1 MNRERSPDSEA
12 TPLDEAAR
20 AGWLY
25 YVGQK
30 TQDQI
35 AREMGISRQRAQRLV
50 SKAMAEG
57 LIRVRLDHR
66 LSACLALE
74 AGLTRRFDLKLSR
87 VAPSLG
93 PGVDPVRGVAPL
105 ASAELERFLASTDP
119 LVLALG
125 TGRMLRASIEELP
138 QMECPQHRI
147 VSLIGNIAPDGSA
160 SFFDVIMRVAD
171 KTHAPHF
178 PMPLPVI
185 AATPEERDLFH
196 SLAPIRRARDLASRA
211 DVTFIGIGQMNDA
224 APLYIDGF
232 LTFDDLRA
240 LQAAGAVGEII
251 GWPYDA
257 KGRYLDLGDSFC
269 VAGVKLTPPKDTLT
283 VAVAAGPSKVSALLG
298 ALRGRLV
305 NGLITDETTAI
316 ALLSGAEPNS

>member
-1 MNRERSPDSEA
+1 MNREKTPDTDA
-12 TPLDEAAR
+12 TPLDDAAR

-66 LSACLALE
+66 ISACLALE
-74 AGLTRRFDLKLSR
+74 AGLTRRFDLHMAR

-93 PGVDPVRGVAPL
+93 PGVDPVRGVAPM
-105 ASAELERFLASTDP
+105 AAAELERMLAAP
-119 LVLALG
+119 EPMVLALG

-138 QMECPQHRI
+138 QMECPQHKI

-160 SFFDVIMRVAD
+160 SFFDVIMRIAD

-185 AATPEERDLFH
+185 AASPEERDLFH

-211 DVTFIGIGQMNDA
+211 DVTFVGIGQMSDT

-232 LTFDDLRA
+232 LTYDGLRDL
-240 LQAAGAVGEII
+240 QQAGAVGEMI
-251 GWPYDA
+251 GWPFDA
-257 KGRYLDLGDSFC
+257 QGRYLDLGDSFC
-269 VAGVKLTPPKDTLT
+269 IAGVMIHPAQDRLT
-283 VAVAAGPSKVSALLG
+283 VAVAAGSSKVVPILG

-305 NGLITDETTAI
+305 NALITDEATAI
-316 ALLSGAEPNS
+316 ALLSEA

>member
-1 MNRERSPDSEA
+1 MNREKSADTEA

-20 AGWLY
+20 AGWMY

-50 SKAMAEG
+50 SKAIAEG

-74 AGLTRRFDLKLSR
+74 AELIRRFDLRLSR

-93 PGVDPVRGVAPL
+93 PGVDPVRAVAPL
-105 ASAELERFLASTDP
+105 AAAELERLLSAPDP
-119 LVLALG
+119 MVLALG
-125 TGRMLRASIEELP
+125 TGRVLRASIEELP
-138 QMECPQHRI
+138 QMECPQHKI

-160 SFFDVIMRVAD
+160 SFFDVIMRIAD

-185 AATPEERDLFH
+185 AASPEERDLFH

-211 DVTFIGIGQMNDA
+211 DVTFIGVGQMNDT

-232 LTFDDLRA
+232 LTHDGLRDLQR
-240 LQAAGAVGEII
+240 AGAVGEIV
-251 GWPYDA
+251 GWPYDSQ
-257 KGRYLDLGDSFC
+257 GRYLDLGNSFC
-269 VAGVKLTPPKDTLT
+269 VAGVMIHPDKDRLTI
-283 VAVAAGPSKVSALLG
+283 AVAAGASKVSPLLG

-316 ALLSGAEPNS
+316 AVLSES